1 MATAKALGL
10 FCKYCDKEFGSNLEQ
25 MAHHKSEWHRKNI
38 QQIKEGKPALT
49 LENYVELFAK
59 DVDITVIK
67 DKDRQYWSTYY
78 QLHKVDTHSSFA
90 DYVYNTYLSKKSDYC
105 IRLVDIGC
113 GNLRDTKF
121 FLAKG
126 CSVVGI
132 DNALN
137 IKSDEITFLNEDVV
151 DALQTHKLPAIQDVV
166 YMRFFLHA
174 LPYDKGQ
181 QVINLSLEALKPG
194 GLLCIEVRSNDVS
207 NIPIKGVLKGDA
219 YVTDHSRWL
228 YTKDRIQ
235 SILKSFE
242 ILELKEDK
250 NFSITPK
257 ENPVLLRVIAKKP
270 FINTYEVSKNYPFYK
285 LVLSRQIDYCRVSYS
300 DLIRFNTLV
309 EQNSIQYTA
318 VGGSVLGL
326 QRHGGIIPWDAD
338 IDLGLLEKDFTK
350 LMALKH
356 GYKIRINTK
365 NKRYHLGTLDVFLL
379 EDKGEWYEGEENTV
393 CHKDEMKTLK
403 KHAFG
408 KTYIYAPTNSMKTL
422 ERKYGAE
429 FNEMGMVKGKEPFR
443 LEPEDR
449 NCV

>member
-10 FCKYCDKEFGSNLEQ
+10 FCKYCNKEFGSNLEQ
-25 MAHHKSEWHRKNI
+25 QAHHKSEWHRKNI
-38 QQIKEGKPALT
+38 QQIKEGKPVLS
-49 LENYVELFAK
+49 LEKYVELFAK

-78 QLHKVDTHSSFA
+78 QLHKVDPPSSFA

-113 GNLRDTKF
+113 GNFRDTKF
-121 FLAKG
+121 FKARG
-126 CSVVGI
+126 CSVIGI

-166 YMRFFLHA
+166 YMRFFLHS
-174 LPYDKGQ
+174 LPYDKGE

-194 GLLCIEVRSNDVS
+194 GLMCIEVRTNDVS
-207 NIPIKGVLKGDA
+207 NISLKSN
-219 YVTDHSRWL
+219 TDHSRWL
-228 YTKDRIQ
+228 YTKERIQ
-235 SILKSFE
+235 SVLKSFG

-250 NFSITPK
+250 DFSITPK

-270 FINTYEVSKNYPFYK
+270 FINTYEVSKNYPLYK
-285 LVLSRQIDYCRVSYS
+285 QILSKQIDYCRASYL

-318 VGGSVLGL
+318 VGGTVLGL

-338 IDLGLLEKDFTK
+338 IDLGLLETDFTK

-365 NKRYHLGTLDVFLL
+365 NKRYHLGTLDVVLL
-379 EDKGEWYEGEENTV
+379 EDKGEWYEGEENMV

-408 KTYIYAPTNSMKTL
+408 KTYIYAPMNSMKTL
-422 ERKYGAE
+422 ERKYGTD
-429 FNEMGMVKGKEPFR
+429 FNEIARIKGKEPFR

>member
-1 MATAKALGL
+1 MPTAKELGL
-10 FCKYCDKEFGSNLEQ
+10 FCKYCNKEFGSNLEQ
-25 MAHHKSEWHRKNI
+25 QAHFKSEWHRTNT
-38 QQIKEGKPALT
+38 QLIKQGKPVLS
-49 LENYVELFAK
+49 LEKYVELFAK
-59 DVDITVIK
+59 DIDITVIK
-67 DKDRQYWSTYY
+67 DKDRLYWSTYY
-78 QLHKVDTHSSFA
+78 QLHKVNPPSSFA

-121 FLAKG
+121 FLARG
-126 CSVVGI
+126 CSVIGI

-137 IKSDEITFLNEDVV
+137 IKSDEITFLNEDVQ
-151 DALQTHKLPAIQDVV
+151 DALHKLPAIQDVV
-166 YMRFFLHA
+166 YMRFFLHS
-174 LPYDKGQ
+174 LPYDKGEQ
-181 QVINLSLEALKPG
+181 AINLSLEVLKPG
-194 GLLCIEVRSNDVS
+194 GLMCIEVRSNDVS
-207 NIPIKGVLKGDA
+207 NIPIKGVLKNGA

-228 YTKDRIQ
+228 YTKERIQ

-250 NFSITPK
+250 DFSITPK

-270 FINTYEVSKNYPFYK
+270 FINTYEVSKNYPLYK
-285 LVLSRQIDYCRVSYS
+285 QVLSKQIDFARASYL

-318 VGGSVLGL
+318 VGGSILGL

-365 NKRYHLGTLDVFLL
+365 NKRYHLGTLDVVLL
-379 EDKGEWYEGEENTV
+379 EDKGEWYEGEENMV

-422 ERKYGAE
+422 ERKYGTD
-429 FNEMGMVKGKEPFR
+429 FNEMARIKGKEPFR